1 MAASNFVL
9 DVKDTASVQAW
20 KERAQALN
28 ERAERT
34 VKEASQVLSEF
45 RDTAEGN
52 VFEQVC
58 DYSSQ
63 VISGL
68 TEVMRGINSILG
80 AVDSL
85 MNMIKQKSTEL
96 IEGVAGV
103 VSKVFGG

>member
-1 MAASNFVL
+1 MAGNYTL
-9 DVKDTASVQAW
+9 DVKDTASVQDW

-28 ERAERT
+28 ERADKAI
-34 VKEASQVLSEF
+34 KEASQALNEF
-45 RDTAEGN
+45 KDTAEGN

-58 DYSSQ
+58 SYSDQ
-63 VISGL
+63 IISGM
-68 TEVMRGINSILG
+68 TQVMKGMGEILS

-85 MNMIKQKSTEL
+85 MNMIKQKSQEL